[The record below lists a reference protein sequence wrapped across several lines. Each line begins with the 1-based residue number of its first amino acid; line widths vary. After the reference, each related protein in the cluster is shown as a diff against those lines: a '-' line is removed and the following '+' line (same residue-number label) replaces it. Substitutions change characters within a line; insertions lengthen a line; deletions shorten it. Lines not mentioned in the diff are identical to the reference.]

1 VSDAELAQDLA
12 TLDAQGFV
20 VLPELLSAADCA
32 EIRAALASHLDQG
45 LLGRNPFEGH
55 RTERVYALVALGGIF
70 ERTALHPRVLAL
82 CDALLQP
89 GYLLTASQAIRILPG
104 EAAQDLH
111 YDDAFYRIP
120 RPRPP
125 VSVSTIWA
133 VDAFTRENGA
143 TEIWAGSH
151 RLGDAEVAGT
161 YALDGEVR
169 GADAFPNAKLVPQ
182 TAPAGSCVFFLGT
195 LLHRGGAN
203 RSRAPRLA
211 LSHQYCQPWARQ
223 QENYFLAIP
232 RERAARMP
240 ERLRELLGY
249 SVYPPFMGHARGLHP
264 RRWLSGEEQ

>member
-1 VSDAELAQDLA
+1 MTPGGLAQDLA
-12 TLDAQGFV
+12 ALEAQGFV
-20 VLPELLSAADCA
+20 VLPELLSSA
-32 EIRAALASHLDQG
+32 ECDHIRATLAPHLDQG

-55 RTERVYALVALGGIF
+55 RTERVYALVGLGEIF
-70 ERTALHPRVLAL
+70 ERTVLHPRVLAL

-104 EAAQDLH
+104 EKAQDLH

-151 RLGDAEVAGT
+151 RLDDAAVAGT
-161 YALDGEVR
+161 YALDGELR
-169 GADAFPNAKLVPQ
+169 GAEAFPDAKLVPH
-182 TAPAGSCVFFLGT
+182 TMPAGSCIFFLGT

-203 RSRAPRLA
+203 RSAAPRLA
-211 LSHQYCQPWARQ
+211 FSHQYCQPWARQ

-232 RERAARMP
+232 RDRAARMP

-264 RRWLSGEEQ
+264 RRWLDGEEA